1 VSALDWS
8 APFEDLRT
16 GQALRT
22 RGRTVTEADVV
33 AFAALTGDRHPQ
45 HCDAD
50 WAASSRFGERIAH
63 GMLIVSYAVG
73 LMPFDPDRVLALR
86 RISDVV
92 FKRPLRIGETIT
104 VDGRIAE
111 LSRLDE
117 RIGLVGCALSVR
129 KQGEELVCRARID
142 VLWQGGEAARGCPQ
156 PGDPA
161 RGEPARADVGGQ
173 LAGEARTPP
182 AFSYPSGVFPC

>member
-1 VSALDWS
+1 MSALDWS

-45 HCDAD
+45 HCDAS

-63 GMLIVSYAVG
+63 GMLILSYAVG

-92 FKRPLRIGETIT
+92 FKRPLLIGETIT

-142 VLWQGGEAARGCPQ
+142 VLWQGDEAARGEAK
-156 PGDPA
+156 G
-161 RGEPARADVGGQ
+161 GEAARADVGGQ
-173 LAGEARTPP
+173 VAGEARTP